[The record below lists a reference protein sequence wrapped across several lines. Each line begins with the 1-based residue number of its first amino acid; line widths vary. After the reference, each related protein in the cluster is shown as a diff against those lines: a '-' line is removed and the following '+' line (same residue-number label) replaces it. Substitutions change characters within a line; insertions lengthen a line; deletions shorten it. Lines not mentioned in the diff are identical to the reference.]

1 MRLCTDDNA
10 FYTLIPVT
18 NNPLCHCERSEAIF
32 EAPRLRSLFRVKR
45 GIPSNLLRRV
55 PSLRSAFLAMT
66 ETEVANESTKLK
78 EMTIVVIMFMFVV
91 GVAQWLRRQ
100 VVALEIVG
108 SNPTAH
114 PF

>member
-1 MRLCTDDNA
+1 
-10 FYTLIPVT
+10 
-18 NNPLCHCERSEAIF
+18 
-32 EAPRLRSLFRVKR
+32 
-45 GIPSNLLRRV
+45 
-55 PSLRSAFLAMT
+55 MT

>member
-1 MRLCTDDNA
+1 MN
-10 FYTLIPVT
+10 
-18 NNPLCHCERSEAIF
+18 EA
-32 EAPRLRSLFRVKR
+32 KQ
-45 GIPSNLLRRV
+45 
-55 PSLRSAFLAMT
+55 
-66 ETEVANESTKLK
+66 LK
-78 EMTIVVIMFMFVV
+78 EMIILGIMFMFVV

>member
-1 MRLCTDDNA
+1 MNECSQLK
-10 FYTLIPVT
+10 VT
-18 NNPLCHCERSEAIF
+18 PI
-32 EAPRLRSLFRVKR
+32 
-45 GIPSNLLRRV
+45 
-55 PSLRSAFLAMT
+55 
-66 ETEVANESTKLK
+66 VA
-78 EMTIVVIMFMFVV
+78 IMFMFVV

>member
-1 MRLCTDDNA
+1 
-10 FYTLIPVT
+10 
-18 NNPLCHCERSEAIF
+18 
-32 EAPRLRSLFRVKR
+32 
-45 GIPSNLLRRV
+45 
-55 PSLRSAFLAMT
+55 MT
-66 ETEVANESTKLK
+66 ETEVANEATKLK
-78 EMTIVVIMFMFVV
+78 EMTIIGIMFMFVV

>member
-1 MRLCTDDNA
+1 MTKGPAGNDKKRPSHNDKHGGNIIRHMNECSQLK
-10 FYTLIPVT
+10 VT
-18 NNPLCHCERSEAIF
+18 PI
-32 EAPRLRSLFRVKR
+32 
-45 GIPSNLLRRV
+45 
-55 PSLRSAFLAMT
+55 
-66 ETEVANESTKLK
+66 VA
-78 EMTIVVIMFMFVV
+78 IMFMFVV

>member
-1 MRLCTDDNA
+1 MTKGSTPHSDKEGGNVIRYINERNQLK
-10 FYTLIPVT
+10 VT
-18 NNPLCHCERSEAIF
+18 IIL
-32 EAPRLRSLFRVKR
+32 
-45 GIPSNLLRRV
+45 G
-55 PSLRSAFLAMT
+55 
-66 ETEVANESTKLK
+66 
-78 EMTIVVIMFMFVV
+78 IMFMFVV

>member
-1 MRLCTDDNA
+1 MKGT
-10 FYTLIPVT
+10 V
-18 NNPLCHCERSEAIF
+18 
-32 EAPRLRSLFRVKR
+32 
-45 GIPSNLLRRV
+45 
-55 PSLRSAFLAMT
+55 
-66 ETEVANESTKLK
+66 
-78 EMTIVVIMFMFVV
+78 IVVIMFMFVV